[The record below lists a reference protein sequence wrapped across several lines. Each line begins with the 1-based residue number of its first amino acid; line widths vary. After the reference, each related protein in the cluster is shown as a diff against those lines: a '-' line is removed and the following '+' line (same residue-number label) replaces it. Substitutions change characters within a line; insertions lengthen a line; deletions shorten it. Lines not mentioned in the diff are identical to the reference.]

1 MSKKSTG
8 FTLVELLIA
17 FVLISLISLLLFSG
31 LRTGIRAWEGIET
44 AAIANAEL
52 RLARDFLLRILSQ
65 SHPVTLMLKD
75 EPYLVFSGD
84 SQNLEFVAPLS
95 QQVGIP
101 GLYILRIGTVKREQ
115 QNLLVMTR
123 WLLNSDVLMGKDDVP
138 EWQPLEAEGHGALV
152 TDDQDAAAG
161 VYGTSILLEGV
172 EEFNIAYFGPPPGE
186 ELAATSDV
194 REDWQSTWRE
204 RTLPPKAIRIRL
216 FSSNRQWPDLI
227 IRPGGSDQTNRT
239 VIQQPR
245 RKTPAAKK

>member
-1 MSKKSTG
+1 MPEKSTG

-31 LRTGIRAWEGIET
+31 LRTGIRAWEGVET
-44 AAIANAEL
+44 AAIANADL

-65 SHPVTLMLKD
+65 SHSVTLMLKD

-84 SQNLEFVAPLS
+84 SENLEFVAPLS
-95 QQVGIP
+95 EQVGIP
-101 GLYILRIGTVKREQ
+101 GLYILRIGIVKREQ

-138 EWQPLEAEGHGALV
+138 EWQPLKAEGHGTV
-152 TDDQDAAAG
+152 MTDDQDLAAG

-186 ELAATSDV
+186 ELAVTSDV

-227 IRPGGSDQTNRT
+227 IRPGGSDQTNKA
-239 VIQQPR
+239 VIQQPGR
-245 RKTPAAKK
+245 RTPAAKK